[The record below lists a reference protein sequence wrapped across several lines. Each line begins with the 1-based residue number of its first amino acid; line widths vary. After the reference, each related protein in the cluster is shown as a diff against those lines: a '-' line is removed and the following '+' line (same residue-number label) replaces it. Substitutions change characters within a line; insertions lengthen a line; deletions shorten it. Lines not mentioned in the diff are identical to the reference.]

1 MPGKGKRTP
10 AIAKNGIGR
19 SSRLSPM
26 ERGRKPVHSV
36 AHTTLPR
43 PRAVFSLIWGVLIR
57 FLLICVVG
65 YLVYR
70 GRFVWV
76 TVLVSS
82 LLALVLYPS
91 VNYLSRPPL
100 WGMTRPARRTLA
112 ALVLFVFLGLALYW
126 TYYLLV
132 APFIADSASLYGSL
146 ERAVMGW
153 KGLVEN
159 VRTIYFR
166 LPQGAQDAIRG
177 LDLSN
182 ITNGVPRFLTSI
194 VETSAQWLVILVD
207 LVLIPVLAF
216 YFIVEARG
224 LKREFLALVPPRW
237 RRDAVSIARSTG
249 RILRDYTIANLILC
263 LLAGV
268 VVYIALR
275 LLHVPYALSLAVL
288 AGLTRFIPVVGP
300 ILGGIPIVLI
310 SLTQGYSVGVATLL
324 FFVTLHLVESKF
336 LLPKLIGDRLHMHGA
351 VVLVA
356 LLLGGEFAGI
366 PGMFIAAPTA
376 ALLRVLLRT
385 YLLRSRRY
393 RTEEV

>member
-1 MPGKGKRTP
+1 MSGKGKRAT
-10 AIAKNGIGR
+10 IGKR
-19 SSRLSPM
+19 EYRRPGRVSEL
-26 ERGRKPVHSV
+26 ERGRKPAPPAIHPM
-36 AHTTLPR
+36 LPR

-57 FLLICVVG
+57 FLLIGCVG
-65 YLVYR
+65 YLAYR
-70 GRFVWV
+70 GRFVWI

-82 LLALVLYPS
+82 LIALILYPA

-100 WGMTRPARRTLA
+100 WGLARPARRTLA
-112 ALVLFVFLGLALYW
+112 TLVLFLFLALALYW
-126 TYYLLV
+126 AYYLVV
-132 APFIADSASLYGSL
+132 APFLADTSSLYGSL

-153 KGLVEN
+153 KGLVET
-159 VRTIYFR
+159 VRVVFYR
-166 LPQGAQDAIRG
+166 LPEAAQDAIRG

-182 ITNGVPRFLTSI
+182 ITNGVPRFLTGV
-194 VETSAQWLVILVD
+194 VETSAQWIVVIVD

-224 LKREFLALVPPRW
+224 LKREFLALVPLRW
-237 RRDAVSIARSTG
+237 RRDAVSIGRSTG

-263 LLAGV
+263 LLAGA

-275 LLHVPYALSLAVL
+275 LLHVPYALSLALL
-288 AGLTRFIPVVGP
+288 AGLTRFIPVIGP
-300 ILGGIPIVLI
+300 ILGGIPIVLL
-310 SLTQGYSVGVATLL
+310 SLTQGYSVGVATLV
-324 FFVTLHLVESKF
+324 FFVILHLVESKF

-393 RTEEV
+393 RPEET

>member
-1 MPGKGKRTP
+1 MAGKAKRGTRTVRHAYRNP
-10 AIAKNGIGR
+10 AGVTDLARHRKTDGI
-19 SSRLSPM
+19 PA
-26 ERGRKPVHSV
+26 PAV
-36 AHTTLPR
+36 LPR
-43 PRAVFSLIWGVLIR
+43 PRAVFALIWGVLLR
-57 FLLICVVG
+57 FFLIGVLG
-65 YLVYR
+65 YLAYR
-70 GRFVWV
+70 GRFVWI
-76 TVLVSS
+76 TILVSS
-82 LLALVLYPS
+82 LLALVLYPT

-100 WGMTRPARRTLA
+100 WGLARPARRTLA
-112 ALVLFVFLGLALYW
+112 TLVLFVFLALALYW

-132 APFIADSASLYGSL
+132 APSIADTASLYGSL

-153 KGLVEN
+153 KGLVET
-159 VRTIYFR
+159 VRTVFNR
-166 LPQGAQDAIRG
+166 LPPGAQDAIRG

-182 ITNGVPRFLTSI
+182 ITNGVPRFLAGI
-194 VETSAQWLVILVD
+194 VETSAQWIVIIVD

-224 LKREFLALVPPRW
+224 LKREFLGLVPPRW
-237 RRDAVSIARSTG
+237 RHDAVSIGRSAG
-249 RILRDYTIANLILC
+249 RILRDYTIANMILC
-263 LLAGV
+263 LIAGV

-288 AGLTRFIPVVGP
+288 AGLTRFIPVIGP

-310 SLTQGYSVGVATLL
+310 SLTQGYSVGVATLF
-324 FFVTLHLVESKF
+324 FFVALHLVESKF

-366 PGMFIAAPTA
+366 PGMFIAAPTV

-393 RTEEV
+393 RAEET